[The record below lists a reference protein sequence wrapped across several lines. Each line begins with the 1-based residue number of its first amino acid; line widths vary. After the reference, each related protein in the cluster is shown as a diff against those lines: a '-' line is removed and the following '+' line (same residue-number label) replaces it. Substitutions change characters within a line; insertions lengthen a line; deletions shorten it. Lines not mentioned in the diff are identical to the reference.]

1 MPDYLAVGSD
11 EDFVRVPLGLDEAL
25 TVARRFGF
33 TLPTRKIVNTIHSQA
48 EARLDPK
55 PMPAGAAMTSV
66 AYLWAHNRTIEEQQR
81 RLPSGTLVSGTKKD
95 VVLTPRLAS
104 FPGRV
109 AIYGWLRPDGAAI
122 QPLSTVHGAWYADY
136 SHGIRLVSDT
146 VFVDGQAR
154 SVFDV
159 LEDPAQAGLL
169 SDEGPDPNA
178 RRLLGPEPEAD
189 AAGGQGG
196 ARRLAAP
203 ETEVVVRVALRVPD
217 PGPVPER
224 SAPPAPVLVRPEVVE
239 GEPAPLHLGHA
250 QLPAA
255 AARHLALVERQ
266 VHVLRRV
273 AVQVEDAERAA
284 APGKGAGRERVR
296 AAPVPAAARATRG
309 LVAGRSADAAPV
321 RRDRRTRTCPPGG
334 PRCAR
339 RASGGRPPRR
349 RLRGPG
355 RIDSRAASSAP
366 AQAPSHSCASQS
378 LFPSASHT
386 SAASLARIQTTG
398 SSHGMSGNSNWSMQE
413 RACSG
418 PSFAGS

>member
-1 MPDYLAVGSD
+1 MGGIVCFAVFVLVSAAARLACAAPAARFPVDLVASIPPRDASAPTGSQLMARLASSSREERSRVLVEQILEGNIPAALRHLRSVEMSVPGPAGAPVHAVVWVMPDYLAVGSD
-11 EDFVRVPLGLDEAL
+11 EDFVRVPLGLEEAL

-33 TLPTRKIVNTIHSQA
+33 TLPTRRIVNTIHSQA

-178 RRLLGPEPEAD
+178 RHLLGP
-189 AAGGQGG
+189 
-196 ARRLAAP
+196 
-203 ETEVVVRVALRVPD
+203 
-217 PGPVPER
+217 
-224 SAPPAPVLVRPEVVE
+224 
-239 GEPAPLHLGHA
+239 
-250 QLPAA
+250 
-255 AARHLALVERQ
+255 
-266 VHVLRRV
+266 
-273 AVQVEDAERAA
+273 
-284 APGKGAGRERVR
+284 
-296 AAPVPAAARATRG
+296 
-309 LVAGRSADAAPV
+309 
-321 RRDRRTRTCPPGG
+321 
-334 PRCAR
+334 
-339 RASGGRPPRR
+339 
-349 RLRGPG
+349 GPG
-355 RIDSRAASSAP
+355 
-366 AQAPSHSCASQS
+366 
-378 LFPSASHT
+378 
-386 SAASLARIQTTG
+386 
-398 SSHGMSGNSNWSMQE
+398 
-413 RACSG
+413 
-418 PSFAGS
+418 